1 MIFLLWKNQEICY
14 ISGML
19 QTSEKTIDV
28 PELVQQQAHYI
39 ATLEAQVAL
48 LKEQLAWLKRQV
60 FGAKSERIVAD
71 LGQQSL
77 PFAETEPPAP
87 APEAVEEIH
96 YQRRKSP
103 RNRGCDSIRYPDNLP
118 VKRIELDVPA
128 EQKVCVKT
136 GEPLVCIGQEVT
148 HKLARK
154 AAQYYL
160 VEYVR
165 PKYASRKNPDQGI
178 LTASLPDAVIDRC
191 PADES
196 LLASILVAKFAD
208 HLPLYRQAEILRRAH
223 VYISRQTLSKWV
235 LTLGAGLSP
244 LYEAMKSRILASGVI
259 FVDESP
265 IALQRQGKGPCQTAY
280 MWVYVGGGGG
290 DPPYRFFEFRTSR
303 SHGHVEKTLKDYQG
317 LLHSDK
323 YGAYEKLA
331 RREGIQW
338 CPCMAHAR
346 RKFVEAEQGDPALRR
361 LILRKIRYLFL
372 LEQVAW
378 ARSPEERLRIRQE
391 IEKPIL
397 DHLTRIIKERLLS
410 GGLLP
415 KSKFYQAL
423 NYYLG
428 LAPYFNN
435 YLTHPDARLD
445 NNVAERAVRPLTVG
459 RKNWLFV
466 GSEKGGQ
473 ASATILS
480 LIQTCRNLNIN
491 PQEYLE
497 DVLRRIMSHPAS
509 RIEELL
515 PDLWL
520 AAKQQDAAT
529 QAPLQDGLG

>member
-1 MIFLLWKNQEICY
+1 MQ
-14 ISGML
+14 
-19 QTSEKTIDV
+19 D
-28 PELVQQQAHYI
+28 LVQQQAQTI
-39 ATLEAQVAL
+39 EVLEAQVTL
-48 LKEQLAWLKRQV
+48 LKEQLSWLKKQV

-77 PFAETEPPAP
+77 PFAEAEPAAP
-87 APEAVEEIH
+87 TPEAVEEIH
-96 YQRRKSP
+96 YQRRKSAK
-103 RNRGCDSIRYPDNLP
+103 NRGCDTISYPDNLP
-118 VKRIELDVPA
+118 VQRIELDVPA
-128 EQKVCVKT
+128 EQKVCPET

-148 HKLARK
+148 RKLARK
-154 AAQYYL
+154 AEQFYI

-178 LTASLPDAVIDRC
+178 LTAPLPDAVIDRC

-196 LLASILVAKFAD
+196 LLTSVLVAKFAD
-208 HLPLYRQAEILRRAH
+208 HLPLYRQAEILRRSN

-235 LTLGAGLSP
+235 LALGAGLAP
-244 LYEAMKSRILASGVI
+244 LYEAMKARILGSGVI

-265 IALQRQGKGPCQTAY
+265 IALQEQGKGRCQTAY
-280 MWVYVGGGGG
+280 MWVYAGGGGG

-303 SHGHVEKTLKDYQG
+303 SHVHVEKTLMDYQG

-331 RREGIQW
+331 RREDIQW
-338 CPCMAHAR
+338 CPCMAHVR
-346 RKFVEAEQGDPALRR
+346 RKFVEAENGDPALRR
-361 LILRKIRYLFL
+361 LILQKIRYLFM
-372 LEQVAW
+372 LERVAW
-378 ARSPEERLRIRQE
+378 ARPPEERLRIRQDK
-391 IEKPIL
+391 EKPIL
-397 DHLTRIIKERLLS
+397 DSLTALIKERLLA

-415 KSKFYQAL
+415 KSKFHQAL
-423 NYYLG
+423 NYYMG
-428 LAPYFNN
+428 LAPYFKN

-445 NNVAERAVRPLTVG
+445 NNVAERAVRPLTIG

-480 LIQTCRNLNIN
+480 LVQTCRNLNIN

-497 DVLRRIMSHPAS
+497 DVLRRIMGHPAS

-520 AAKQQDAAT
+520 APRQQNAT
-529 QAPLQDGLG
+529 VQPASQDGLG